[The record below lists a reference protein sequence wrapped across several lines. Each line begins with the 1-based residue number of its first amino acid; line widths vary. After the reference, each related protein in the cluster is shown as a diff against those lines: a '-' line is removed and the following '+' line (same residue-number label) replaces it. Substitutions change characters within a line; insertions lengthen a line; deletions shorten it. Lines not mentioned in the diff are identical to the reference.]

1 MKGVVEE
8 DKLGRGLS
16 CQTSKHTPTPNPPLP
31 APS

>member
-16 CQTSKHTPTPNPPLP
+16 CQTSKHTPAPNPPTLV
-31 APS
+31 PS